1 LKRKQHERA
10 FLGMGAHRS
19 DVVVVGN
26 YLLGHHQVSLKQ
38 RLRCMFHGDASQ
50 PTHLTKLGC
59 QRIQALMES
68 GPHPP
73 RIEADQP
80 RPTKS
85 GRSGSVNVTANTAL
99 KTETVTLSAACLF
112 PVPVLSSASQVAPL
126 AEHRPIHDF
135 APMAPPEGVRS
146 ARASDGPDQ
155 CPVRSQQ

>member
-1 LKRKQHERA
+1 MARA
-10 FLGMGAHRS
+10 GLVYGLMRAGSREEAMAAAKDLIIAADTIPNPWAHSYALLTYGIAWCDADPLGAR
-19 DVVVVGN
+19 DA
-26 YLLGHHQVSLKQ
+26 LQ
-38 RLRCMFHGDASQ
+38 RGLVMAQ
-50 PTHLTKLGC
+50 
-59 QRIQALMES
+59 ES
-68 GPHPP
+68 GNRYNESHLAN
-73 RIEADQP
+73 I

-155 CPVRSQQ
+155 